1 MKKKGLFLLVVF
13 LLSSFAS
20 QAQVED
26 NPQEISV
33 FASSCEPMINGESRS
48 SARIRAV
55 DKTSF
60 KAVETIPELSTY
72 KDSLTTHDF
81 NLGVYRL
88 IDNYLEDMKI
98 TSSNDE
104 TAVCVEISAYLP
116 ASAVAEVFSELS
128 SQEEALTVEEK
139 NLSSEVNITIPP
151 KPEIVINQ
159 EIAYETSTPQ
169 AEEKPV
175 NKQNLASEDVFT
187 KVFVDKTEFYDGTS
201 TNGFFSHLE
210 QDLIANPGI
219 KVIARP
225 DNPDYILNT
234 KVLKARVDNIN
245 SQTSRMQ
252 IVAALELTNTATS
265 ETITEH
271 QNRFVLF
278 NAEDDAQKVA
288 SDLTKKLF
296 SAGLEKLLPKIK
308 VKRPN
313 GEMQSVIT
321 PH

>member
-1 MKKKGLFLLVVF
+1 MKNQDLFLLVVF
-13 LLSSFAS
+13 LLTSFAV

-60 KAVETIPELSTY
+60 KAVETIPELSAY

-104 TAVCVEISAYLP
+104 TSVCVEISAYLP
-116 ASAVAEVFSELS
+116 ATAVAEVFSGLS
-128 SQEEALTVEEK
+128 PQEEALTIEEE

-159 EIAYETSTPQ
+159 EIAYESSTSQ

-175 NKQNLASEDVFT
+175 NKQNLASKDVFA

-210 QDLIANPGI
+210 HDLIANPGI
-219 KVIARP
+219 KVIARL

-252 IVAALELTNTATS
+252 IVAVLELTDTLTS

-308 VKRPN
+308 IENLDKRSK
-313 GEMQSVIT
+313 SVIT